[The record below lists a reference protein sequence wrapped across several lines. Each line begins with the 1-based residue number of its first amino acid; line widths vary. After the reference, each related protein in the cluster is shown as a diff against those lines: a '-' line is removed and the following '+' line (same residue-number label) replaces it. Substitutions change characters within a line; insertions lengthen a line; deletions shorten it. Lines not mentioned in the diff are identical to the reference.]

1 VALPPG
7 VQAAELA
14 SGVNVNCP
22 SVAPSLS
29 AELGSLMRL
38 LSSQLAEAQT
48 RSIAVVTLKEWGTC
62 MVALLS

>member
-1 VALPPG
+1 

-14 SGVNVNCP
+14 RGVNLNCP
-22 SVAPSLS
+22 LVAPALS
-29 AELGSLMRL
+29 AELGSLIRL
-38 LSSQLAEAQT
+38 LSSQPAAAQT